1 MGMCGRALPAGSLI
15 VYGAAVSQQDTIA
28 VIGAGVVGA
37 AVALALARE
46 GRRVLLLDRAE
57 PGVAGA
63 SFGNVGHIAAELVQ
77 PLPSLSLLFG
87 FWRELYS
94 MGGPLDLPPRQ
105 VLRMLPWIGRFA
117 AAAFRR
123 AENTRHLAPLVL
135 PAAADWARWLEEIGR
150 PELLRRH
157 GHYEIGFGPGAQSRA
172 RVQARLMARLGVKTR
187 PVSSEELK
195 PLQRAARA
203 ATAAGLW
210 FEDSAHVTD
219 PLEAVRA
226 FAAAA
231 LARAAGFRRLDV
243 RALRPIG
250 DDIEILSEAAPLRVG
265 AAVVCAGMGSQPL
278 LAPFELYAPLQAV
291 RGYHVELPGQA
302 PFLDAPT
309 VYTGNHVLV
318 TPMAGRLRASSYME
332 FAPPGAPAD
341 PRKAARLR
349 QTVRALGH
357 ACEPEGPFWM
367 GARPVLPDYL
377 PGIGRGA
384 GAARLF
390 YAIGHQHIGLT
401 MAPVTAELIADL
413 VAERRPRHAVA
424 AFDLQRFGA
433 HMR

>member
-1 MGMCGRALPAGSLI
+1 
-15 VYGAAVSQQDTIA
+15 VNQQDTIA
-28 VIGAGVVGA
+28 VIGAGVIGA

-46 GRRVLLLDRAE
+46 GRRVCLLDRAE

-123 AENTRHLAPLVL
+123 ADNTRHLAPLVL
-135 PAAADWARWLEEIGR
+135 PAAADWARWLEDIGR

-157 GHYEIGFGPGAQSRA
+157 GHYEIGFGPEAQARA
-172 RVQARLMARLGVKTR
+172 RVQARLMAQLGVKTR
-187 PVSSEELK
+187 PVPSEELE
-195 PLQRAARA
+195 PLLRAARA
-203 ATAAGLW
+203 ETAAGLW

-231 LARAAGFRRLDV
+231 AARAATIRRLDV

-250 DDIEILSEAAPLRVG
+250 DDIEILSEGAPLRVG
-265 AAVVCAGMGSQPL
+265 AAVICAGMGSQPL
-278 LAPFELYAPLQAV
+278 LASFQLHAPLQAV
-291 RGYHVELPGQA
+291 RGYHVELPGQT

-309 VYTGNHVLV
+309 VYTGSHVLV

-332 FAPPGAPAD
+332 FAPPEAPAD

-349 QTVRALGH
+349 RTVRALGY
-357 ACEPEGPFWM
+357 ACEPEGPYWM
-367 GARPVLPDYL
+367 GGRPVLPDYL
-377 PGIGRGA
+377 PGIGRAA
-384 GAARLF
+384 GSARLF

-413 VAERRPRHAVA
+413 VADRRPRQAVA
-424 AFDLQRFGA
+424 AFDLRRFGA
-433 HMR
+433 RVR